1 MQTNKILEVLSRS
14 SKAFLPEAD
23 KNDSKAN
30 YNDDKIKNK
39 SDPKEK
45 GTPDY
50 IPKKTLPGKGFETV
64 HQTDPAKM
72 TIPAKGTP
80 MAEVIMT
87 FSEFQHVSG

>member
-1 MQTNKILEVLSRS
+1 MQTNKILEVLSKSRNT
-14 SKAFLPEAD
+14 FLSEAD

-30 YNDDKIKNK
+30 YNDDKIKNE

-50 IPKKTLPGKGFETV
+50 TPKKTLPGKGFETV

-80 MAEVIMT
+80 MAEALMT
-87 FSEFQHVSG
+87 FSEFQRVRG